1 MDKLMNK
8 QSIIDKAINRNLL
21 GTAFIN
27 QVYIENTSMYFLFVK
42 YSKVCKL
49 GTKPQNVSPK
59 NKRPWSLL
67 LCFINCK
74 QHLPEEK

>member
-1 MDKLMNK
+1 MNK
-8 QSIIDKAINRNLL
+8 QSIMDKAINRNLL

-42 YSKVCKL
+42 YSKVCML

-59 NKRPWSLL
+59 EQKALVSLAL
-67 LCFINCK
+67 FYKL
-74 QHLPEEK
+74 